1 MNSFRIIWGGGCG
14 VEGGYSGY
22 QLLGYGIVGILEL
35 SSPYLTSFNCNF
47 ATLFLTRHGQ
57 KVFTLL

>member
-1 MNSFRIIWGGGCG
+1 MLRGGGGWG
-14 VEGGYSGY
+14 VTLDISYWD
-22 QLLGYGIVGILEL
+22 GIVGILKL

-57 KVFTLL
+57 KVFILF